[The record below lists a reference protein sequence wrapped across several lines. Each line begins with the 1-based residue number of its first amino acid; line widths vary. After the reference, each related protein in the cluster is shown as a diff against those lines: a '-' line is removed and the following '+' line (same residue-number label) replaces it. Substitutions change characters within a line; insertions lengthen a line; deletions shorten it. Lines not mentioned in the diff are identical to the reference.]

1 MYRYLLCF
9 LLLGPLFVVAQR
21 PKQTLKG
28 VVIDKTSRH
37 PLTGATITLPESKPL
52 KGTTSGADGRFRLEG
67 VTVGVYTVRV
77 QFLGYA
83 EVILNRIEITS
94 AKETDLTIEMSE
106 LNTELTGTTIVASR
120 KNDPLNE
127 MSVVSARSFSV
138 EETKRYAA
146 TINDPSR
153 LVAGYPGV
161 TNTQD
166 NNNDI
171 VVRGNT
177 SSGVLWRLEGVDI
190 PNPNHFARP
199 GSSGGGISAF
209 SASLL
214 ANSDFSSG
222 AFAAEYGNALSAVFD
237 MRFRHGNTE
246 KREYTGRIG
255 LIGLELGAEGPI
267 QKGKSSYVA
276 NYRYSTLG
284 ILSGLGFN
292 FVSERTSNTF
302 QDLSF
307 LLYFPSANGKS
318 TTTVFGFGGLSLE
331 RHSELKDQSKWKT
344 RGDRQRSDFETN
356 LGVLGVTNTYLL
368 TPKSYLKTTL
378 ALMDNYNS
386 IVEDTLNNVRTPAIT
401 AHNNAR
407 DTRLSLASHYSQK
420 VSTFLSLKAGFNVSI
435 FQYNL
440 FFDRLVRNFW
450 QTAMD
455 AEGTTGQANIYAQA
469 KYDLT
474 SRTAILAGLHG
485 LWFALN
491 KTSSVEPRLAL
502 TSTISPRQTVTLA
515 YGLHS
520 RILPIGLYFK
530 RNICP
535 TIMPNCVPDTALP
548 NYKLPFAKAHHVVMS
563 HNYVPVEQFHI
574 QTEAYY
580 QKLFNVPTL
589 ASGENSYWFF
599 NDMEGFGQT
608 GLTPKGTGRNYG
620 LDLVVERYFGDRY
633 FFLLTGAYFRSFF
646 ELPNGKTYSTQYD
659 SRFTSSYMAG
669 KEFALRKGGILQVGS
684 RIAWNGGNRYTP
696 PDEVKSALAGYYVSD
711 ENRIFTA
718 QVPNYFR
725 VDGRVALTKNRSTY
739 NYTLSLDMMNI
750 GSRKNPQWQQ
760 YDPQS
765 KTYYFSYQSEFIP
778 VLTWEVDF

>member
-1 MYRYLLCF
+1 MYRYFLCF
-9 LLLGPLFVVAQR
+9 LFLLPFTAMAQR

-28 VVIDKTSRH
+28 VVIDKTTRH

-67 VTVGVYTVRV
+67 VAVGVYTVRI
-77 QFLGYA
+77 QFIGYA
-83 EVILNRIEITS
+83 EVILNRIEVTS
-94 AKETDLTIEMSE
+94 AKETEMTVEMTE
-106 LNTELTGTTIVASR
+106 LNTELAGTTIIASR

-177 SSGVLWRLEGVDI
+177 SAGVLWRLEGVDI

-246 KREYTGRIG
+246 KREYTARIG
-255 LIGLELGAEGPI
+255 LIGLEIGVEGPL
-267 QKGKSSYVA
+267 QRNKSAYLA

-284 ILSGLGFN
+284 ILSGMGFN

-307 LLYFPSANGKS
+307 LLYFPSQNGKS
-318 TTTVFGFGGLSLE
+318 VTTVFGFGGLSLE
-331 RHSELKDQSKWKT
+331 RHSELKDQSKWKS

-368 TPKSYLKTTL
+368 TSKSYLKTTL
-378 ALMDNYNS
+378 ALMDSFNS
-386 IVEDTLNNVRTPAIT
+386 IVEDTLNHIRIPAIT

-407 DTRLSLASHYSQK
+407 DTRISLASHYSRK
-420 VSTFLSLKAGFNVSI
+420 VSTFLSLKAGLNASLFR
-435 FQYNL
+435 YNL
-440 FFDRLVRNFW
+440 FFDRLVHENW
-450 QTAMD
+450 QTAID
-455 AEGTTGQANIYAQA
+455 SDGLTGQADVYVQT
-469 KYDLT
+469 KYHLT
-474 SRTAILAGLHG
+474 SRTAIIAGIHG

-491 KTSSVEPRLAL
+491 KTSSVEPRIAL
-502 TSTISPRQTVTLA
+502 TSTLSPRQTMTLA

-520 RILPIGLYFK
+520 RILPLGLYFK
-530 RNICP
+530 RNVCP
-535 TIMPNCVPDTALP
+535 LLQPNCTPYPTLP
-548 NYKLPFAKAHHVVMS
+548 NTNLPLAKAHHWVVS
-563 HNYVPVEQFHI
+563 HNFAPSEQFHV
-574 QTEAYY
+574 QTEVYY
-580 QKLFNVPTL
+580 QRLFNVPTL
-589 ASGENSYWFF
+589 ASGLNSYWFF

-608 GLTPKGTGRNYG
+608 GLAPEGKGRNYG
-620 LDLVVERYFGDRY
+620 IDLIVERHFVNRF
-633 FFLLTGAYFRSFF
+633 FFLLTGAVFRSFF
-646 ELPNGKTYSTQYD
+646 DLPNGQSFSTQYD
-659 SRFTSSYMAG
+659 SRFTSSYLGG
-669 KEFALRKGGILQVGS
+669 KEFPLRKGGILQVGS
-684 RIAWNGGNRYTP
+684 RVAWNGGNRYTP
-696 PDEVKSALAGYYVSD
+696 PDEAKSAQAGYYVSD
-711 ENRIFTA
+711 ESRIFAA

-725 VDGRVALTKNRSTY
+725 VDGRIAVTKNRNKY
-739 NYTLSLDMMNI
+739 NYTVSLDMMNI

-760 YDPQS
+760 FDPQS
-765 KTYYFSYQSEFIP
+765 KEYYFSYQSEFIP